1 MAKEPPILVVNKT
14 DRPTAASRRKRTAS
28 AGSAPRKSRKPSG
41 KKKRKGERRLP
52 GWLLWILGG
61 LSAIV
66 FLSAFYYFF
75 IRPYAYRW
83 KPCSGLKA
91 YGVCL
96 PYGFKVHGFDISHHQ
111 GKINWDELSKAQ
123 YTPFPVRFVFMKASE
138 GGDFSDTTFI
148 HSICCMRDLSVFSG
162 KGWKAQNWRSV
173 LYGCVVFCTICFVS
187 NAGNI

>member
-14 DRPTAASRRKRTAS
+14 DRPTAAYRRKRTAS

-96 PYGFKVHGFDISHHQ
+96 PYGFKVHGSDISHHQ

-148 HSICCMRDLSVFSG
+148 HNFAEARKHGFIR
-162 KGWKAQNWRSV
+162 
-173 LYGCVVFCTICFVS
+173 
-187 NAGNI
+187 

>member
-14 DRPTAASRRKRTAS
+14 DKPTAASRRKRTAS
-28 AGSAPRKSRKPSG
+28 ASSAPRKNRKPSG
-41 KKKRKGERRLP
+41 KKRKSERRLP

-111 GKINWDELSKAQ
+111 GKSTGMNCQKHNIPLS
-123 YTPFPVRFVFMKASE
+123 RFVSY
-138 GGDFSDTTFI
+138 S
-148 HSICCMRDLSVFSG
+148 
-162 KGWKAQNWRSV
+162 
-173 LYGCVVFCTICFVS
+173 
-187 NAGNI
+187 